1 MPLIPN
7 IALFQRKL
15 GGFPIATYQAGETV
29 IAAASTTGR
38 LLILRTGAVAV
49 LREGVEIATV
59 REPGAVFGELSVLL
73 DQPHS
78 ADVRAL
84 EVSQFYVADA
94 ATLLRVDPVALLYV
108 ATVLARRL
116 DDANQALIELRRQLE
131 AGRPRSVIE
140 TTAEE
145 IEGLLGASA
154 NNMAYARYPYLRPVR
169 PRRAEQVSPARRAL
183 RSELNGQRNSR
194 AIVRSQSREHLRY
207 LDPSGGTFRPAIAQ
221 LGWPSLVPE
230 KPCADNLMPDRRRH
244 APPACLEG
252 VKNSTPSCL
261 YRVSFLLRC
270 SIAPTLGARLSCRL
284 DIAKI
289 TNTSSSRTV
298 SEPLA

>member
-29 IAAASTTGR
+29 IAAAATTGR

-49 LREGVEIATV
+49 LRDGLEIATV

-116 DDANQALIELRRQLE
+116 DQQAL
-131 AGRPRSVIE
+131 GRPLRSP
-140 TTAEE
+140 
-145 IEGLLGASA
+145 GCRSGG
-154 NNMAYARYPYLRPVR
+154 
-169 PRRAEQVSPARRAL
+169 RRAAWSRKRRRRSKDCWARAGPMWRMPAIPTTCSPPARRTGEAL
-183 RSELNGQRNSR
+183 CVAQGAAGQSELGCNHSPPRQRAPTESNGQRKSR
-194 AIVRSQSREHLRY
+194 AIARSQSR
-207 LDPSGGTFRPAIAQ
+207 
-221 LGWPSLVPE
+221 
-230 KPCADNLMPDRRRH
+230 
-244 APPACLEG
+244 
-252 VKNSTPSCL
+252 
-261 YRVSFLLRC
+261 
-270 SIAPTLGARLSCRL
+270 
-284 DIAKI
+284 
-289 TNTSSSRTV
+289 
-298 SEPLA
+298 

>member
-1 MPLIPN
+1 VADFKVQCQDVQAKTCKKMCNGAASIAMPLIPN
-7 IALFQRKL
+7 IAIFQRKI

-94 ATLLRVDPVALLYV
+94 ATLLRVDPIALLYV

-116 DDANQALIELRRQLE
+116 DDANQALIELRRELE

-140 TTAEE
+140 KTARGSKDCWARGRPTLRMPAIPTTCSPPRRRADEAWRAA
-145 IEGLLGASA
+145 LGAASPLAIIPSRA
-154 NNMAYARYPYLRPVR
+154 NVR
-169 PRRAEQVSPARRAL
+169 QVS
-183 RSELNGQRNSR
+183 
-194 AIVRSQSREHLRY
+194 
-207 LDPSGGTFRPAIAQ
+207 
-221 LGWPSLVPE
+221 
-230 KPCADNLMPDRRRH
+230 
-244 APPACLEG
+244 
-252 VKNSTPSCL
+252 
-261 YRVSFLLRC
+261 
-270 SIAPTLGARLSCRL
+270 
-284 DIAKI
+284 AK
-289 TNTSSSRTV
+289 
-298 SEPLA
+298 